1 MINTKLCKACSFL
14 SIVYW
19 NVHVSSSGKSSFWA
33 CWFFQPSSLP
43 DFLQKPICIAPASS
57 ALPAQHLAVWLYR
70 TLQCSGLQ
78 WAPVTELN
86 DFFFQFAFLSPP
98 LPLQHSYHGAA
109 SPTVFP
115 PLTLLPSVVTQ
126 SSHMPGRNQSC
137 LHHMWFCGIY
147 MCKIIFKIINI
158 FYPAFFRRYNSLT
171 YSSYMIRFCY
181 FIPLTCKY
189 CFWSF

>member
-57 ALPAQHLAVWLYR
+57 ALPAQHFAVWLYR

-98 LPLQHSYHGAA
+98 LGNFSLWSTFISSLYFSPFSLLIDGGVTVPRSHSDYVKIGPQQII
-109 SPTVFP
+109 SY
-115 PLTLLPSVVTQ
+115 L
-126 SSHMPGRNQSC
+126 GISC
-137 LHHMWFCGIY
+137 RD
-147 MCKIIFKIINI
+147 
-158 FYPAFFRRYNSLT
+158 P
-171 YSSYMIRFCY
+171 
-181 FIPLTCKY
+181 
-189 CFWSF
+189 